1 MATYRITL
9 VQALPNRA
17 PSRLQVRYDFAAGPQ
32 TWWLDNAN
40 PDRDVAVFT
49 ADCATDLIN
58 QPGVSTR
65 TVIGHYPDAPNT
77 EERQI
82 SSVQLP

>member
-9 VQALPNRA
+9 LQNLPNRA
-17 PSRLQVRYDFAAGPQ
+17 PSRLQVRYDFAGGPQ

-40 PDRDVAVFT
+40 PDRAAAVFT
-49 ADCATDLIN
+49 ADCAGNLM
-58 QPGVSTR
+58 QQGASTR
-65 TVIGHYPDAPNT
+65 TVIGHYADVPNT